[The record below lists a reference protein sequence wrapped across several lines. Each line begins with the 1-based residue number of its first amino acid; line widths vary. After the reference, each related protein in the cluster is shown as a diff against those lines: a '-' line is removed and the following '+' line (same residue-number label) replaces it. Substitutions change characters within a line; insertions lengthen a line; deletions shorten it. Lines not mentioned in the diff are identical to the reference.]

1 MRRILIVAL
10 MTLCLIAGC
19 KSTYYAT
26 MEQFGKHKRDLLV
39 DRVEEARVDQEEAK
53 QQFRTAL
60 ERFSDVVALKDT
72 QLKSKYDAL
81 KTELDRSED
90 KAADVAARIDSVE
103 KVATDLFDEWEA
115 ELKQY
120 SSDELR
126 RSSEKQLDQTRDRYD
141 RLMGAMRRA
150 EQSMQPVLASFRDHV
165 LFLKHN
171 LNAQAIASLQGELD
185 ALQDDT
191 AALIK
196 QMEAAIEEADVFIKN
211 MRSET

>member
-1 MRRILIVAL
+1 MQRILIVAL
-10 MTLCLIAGC
+10 TTLCLVAGC

-115 ELKQY
+115 EMKQY

-126 RSSEKQLDQTRDRYD
+126 RSSEKQLDQTRDRYE

-185 ALQDDT
+185 TLQDDT